1 MFQKNMG
8 SLDRIIRIAVGL
20 ALVSA
25 AASEWL
31 GAWAYIGIVPIVT
44 ASLGS
49 CPAYSLLGFRT
60 CRSPNQD
67 SSA

>member
-8 SLDRIIRIAVGL
+8 SLDRIIRIVAGL
-20 ALVSA
+20 ALVAA
-25 AASEWL
+25 AASESL

-44 ASLGS
+44 AALGS

-60 CRSPNQD
+60 CRSPNQEP
-67 SSA
+67 SA